1 MRAIPLEVLRPLF
14 DDERVTEILVNG
26 PGPVWIERDG
36 VLVRTAL
43 TVDAVG
49 LERLIERTLAPLGR
63 RVDHASPCV
72 DARLA
77 DGSRVH
83 IVIPPIAVDGP
94 CVSIRRFRRDVAD
107 LAQLVGPVEHA
118 LLRAAVRARANLLLT
133 GAAGAGKTTLCNA
146 LGAAVPATE
155 RIVTIEDAAEL
166 ALGAAHVVR
175 LEARPPNGE
184 GVGAVTVRELVR
196 HALRMRPDRIVVG
209 EVRGAE
215 VLEMLHAMETGHDGS
230 FSTCHASNPA
240 DALRRLEAMV
250 LAADVAMPV
259 PVIRAHLASC
269 LDLVVHLER
278 RADGTRAVREIAEV
292 GAVDPGSGALA
303 LHPLVRDGRLVGVAR
318 RAPRATPAAPPITV
332 PLPLGGAA

>member
-146 LGAAVPATE
+146 LGG
-155 RIVTIEDAAEL
+155 EL
-166 ALGAAHVVR
+166 G
-175 LEARPPNGE
+175 
-184 GVGAVTVRELVR
+184 
-196 HALRMRPDRIVVG
+196 
-209 EVRGAE
+209 
-215 VLEMLHAMETGHDGS
+215 
-230 FSTCHASNPA
+230 
-240 DALRRLEAMV
+240 
-250 LAADVAMPV
+250 
-259 PVIRAHLASC
+259 
-269 LDLVVHLER
+269 
-278 RADGTRAVREIAEV
+278 
-292 GAVDPGSGALA
+292 
-303 LHPLVRDGRLVGVAR
+303 
-318 RAPRATPAAPPITV
+318 
-332 PLPLGGAA
+332 